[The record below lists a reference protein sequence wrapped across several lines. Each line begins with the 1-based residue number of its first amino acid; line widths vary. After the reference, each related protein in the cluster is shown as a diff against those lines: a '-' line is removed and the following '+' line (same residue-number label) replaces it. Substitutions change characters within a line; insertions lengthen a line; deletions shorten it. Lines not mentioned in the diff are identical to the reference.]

1 MNAGSVICVRGKTIS
16 ADSFIELLEH
26 VLKNRIF
33 EHSTS
38 FYKQLRRAAIGTEIA
53 LLYVNYLWETR
64 KK

>member
-33 EHSTS
+33 EHNTS
-38 FYKQLRRAAIGTEIA
+38 FYKQLRRAAVGTEIA
-53 LLYVNYLWETR
+53 LL
-64 KK
+64 